1 MQENKLAYA
10 RFLLLIGTIWPFLVW
25 LIFRYTVPFFP
36 SFHNLKRSVEGCFL
50 CLWAWVKEAVLVG
63 EIRKKKRKLGVR
75 WYIVANL
82 ITKTIKQC

>member
-25 LIFRYTVPFFP
+25 LIFRYKVPFFHP
-36 SFHNLKRSVEGCFL
+36 STTSKGVWKDVFCAFGHG
-50 CLWAWVKEAVLVG
+50 VKEAVLVG
-63 EIRKKKRKLGVR
+63 EIRKKKRKLVVR

-82 ITKTIKQC
+82 TTKTIKQC

>member
-1 MQENKLAYA
+1 MPVPLADRHHLA
-10 RFLLLIGTIWPFLVW
+10 
-25 LIFRYTVPFFP
+25 VPRLAHLPIYSTFFP

-82 ITKTIKQC
+82 TTKTIKQC

>member
-25 LIFRYTVPFFP
+25 LIFRYTVPFFHP
-36 SFHNLKRSVEGCFL
+36 STTSKGVWKDVFL
-50 CLWAWVKEAVLVG
+50 CLGAWVKEAVLVG

-75 WYIVANL
+75 WYIVAIL
-82 ITKTIKQC
+82 TTKTIKQC